1 MLHIEAV
8 KPATLGLLN
17 EIVLFPEL
25 NNFFLVGG
33 TALALQIGHRL
44 SIDLD
49 FFTNYDFDIEIIE
62 ELLQNKYQNC
72 KTLVKVANSTLIMSI
87 NEIKVD
93 FIKYRYPIIDEIL
106 VHDNIK
112 MFGKKDIAA
121 MKLSAI
127 SQRGEKKD
135 FYDLYYLLND
145 YSFNEMLLFFSMKY
159 KQTELIHIIKSITY
173 FDDADTSFEVQ
184 SLKSL
189 NWDKVK
195 NKISTEAR
203 KIS

>member
-25 NNFFLVGG
+25 NNFYLVGG

-106 VHDNIK
+106 VHENIK

>member
-106 VHDNIK
+106 VHENIK